1 MERIGI
7 VVEVKENTAVV
18 KMQRHLACE
27 HCGSC
32 GGIFGQADRKDHL
45 VEVKNTLPA
54 KVGQR
59 VFIEADSRQVLFIAF
74 VLYMVPLF
82 ALIIGIAGWLYLAP
96 LLGVQGNQ
104 DLPAIGAGFVLL
116 ALVFCGIRWWDRRV
130 KKAGRYRPEIT
141 GLAEDENGAEKIIS
155 EKTTLPEND

>member
-1 MERIGI
+1 VERVGT

-27 HCGSC
+27 HCGRC

-59 VFIEADSRQVLFIAF
+59 VYIEADSRQVLFVAF
-74 VLYMVPLF
+74 VLYMIPLF
-82 ALIIGIAGWLYLAP
+82 ALIAGIAGWLYLAP

-104 DLPAIGAGFVLL
+104 DLPAIGAGLVLL
-116 ALVFCGIRWWDRRV
+116 ALVFCCIRWWDRRV
-130 KKAGRYRPEIT
+130 KKSGRYRPEIT
-141 GLAEDENGAEKIIS
+141 GLAGDENGE
-155 EKTTLPEND
+155 EKTIGDKDPE